1 MVVFV
6 VRCEQASQ
14 PSIAPQPL
22 GFTAGVKGCEE
33 RVEQLRRSSSVD
45 ERQVLVAVE
54 NFIVEILPDRY
65 RTSQYNCGTCALLQC
80 GSNFLNL
87 DRINVNNHTYCFL
100 QGYITCVW
108 KLRCHFVIFTGL
120 SAQR

>member
-1 MVVFV
+1 MGVFV

-45 ERQVLVAVE
+45 ERQVLVAVAS
-54 NFIVEILPDRY
+54 FFPSAFVTWSTRRSPRTPSSASLPPARSP
-65 RTSQYNCGTCALLQC
+65 RAIPSSAFHTS
-80 GSNFLNL
+80 
-87 DRINVNNHTYCFL
+87 
-100 QGYITCVW
+100 
-108 KLRCHFVIFTGL
+108 
-120 SAQR
+120 